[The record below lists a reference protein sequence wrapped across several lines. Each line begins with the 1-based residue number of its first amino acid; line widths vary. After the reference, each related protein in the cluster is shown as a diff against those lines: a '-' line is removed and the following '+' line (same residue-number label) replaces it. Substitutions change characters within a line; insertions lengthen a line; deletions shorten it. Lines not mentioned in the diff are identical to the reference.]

1 VQPAH
6 QDAAALRRILTAYF
20 GVVVESLAGAVPK
33 TVVLH
38 LRAFVQRFQTHLVRA
53 LQDAGPASLLVEDE
67 TTAAGKGAGLRS
79 ARCVARPRR
88 SSCASIEWGSR
99 GEEGG
104 VHVHHTTIV

>member
-1 VQPAH
+1 MQPAH

-67 TTAAGKGAGLRS
+67 TTAAGRDDGRGKGSWPSQCPLCRTPATQLLR
-79 ARCVARPRR
+79 
-88 SSCASIEWGSR
+88 IY
-99 GEEGG
+99 
-104 VHVHHTTIV
+104 